1 MAVANTVIQLKKSG
15 ISGNIPAS
23 LNVGETA
30 LNYADGKLFYKNSL
44 GSISYIASASSFATV
59 NANSSL
65 ILATSPTD
73 ILSFTGSNGI
83 VITGNTTSKTINID
97 SLNDL
102 TLANTANTTA
112 NAAYYLANSANVLAQ
127 TAYVLASAGSTD
139 YTARALANSKT
150 QTYSQDTAPTSP
162 NANDLWLANTG
173 VMYENFGNT
182 TYPIWAETG
191 PTNITYTQG
200 GGISA
205 SGYLNNSVIFA
216 NATGYLSNTT
226 NIQFYTSNNNLYVA
240 GTLNVSNIS
249 ANVITSNTITANV
262 ITSNT
267 ITANSITSNTITANI
282 ITSNTITANSITSNT
297 ITANSITSNTITANT
312 ITSNTIT
319 ANVITSNGAVNG
331 SQLVA
336 TNGLIINNQTIS
348 SNVVIPAGYSSLMV
362 GPMTI
367 ANGANVALSNGSRLI
382 II

>member
-267 ITANSITSNTITANI
+267 ITANSITSNTITAN
-282 ITSNTITANSITSNT
+282 SITSNT
-297 ITANSITSNTITANT
+297 ITANS
-312 ITSNTIT
+312 
-319 ANVITSNGAVNG
+319 ITSNGAVNG

>member
-15 ISGNIPAS
+15 ISGNVPVS

-162 NANDLWLANTG
+162 NANDLWLA
-173 VMYENFGNT
+173 
-182 TYPIWAETG
+182 
-191 PTNITYTQG
+191 
-200 GGISA
+200 
-205 SGYLNNSVIFA
+205 
-216 NATGYLSNTT
+216 
-226 NIQFYTSNNNLYVA
+226 
-240 GTLNVSNIS
+240 
-249 ANVITSNTITANV
+249 
-262 ITSNT
+262 
-267 ITANSITSNTITANI
+267 
-282 ITSNTITANSITSNT
+282 
-297 ITANSITSNTITANT
+297 
-312 ITSNTIT
+312 
-319 ANVITSNGAVNG
+319 
-331 SQLVA
+331 
-336 TNGLIINNQTIS
+336 
-348 SNVVIPAGYSSLMV
+348 
-362 GPMTI
+362 
-367 ANGANVALSNGSRLI
+367 
-382 II
+382 